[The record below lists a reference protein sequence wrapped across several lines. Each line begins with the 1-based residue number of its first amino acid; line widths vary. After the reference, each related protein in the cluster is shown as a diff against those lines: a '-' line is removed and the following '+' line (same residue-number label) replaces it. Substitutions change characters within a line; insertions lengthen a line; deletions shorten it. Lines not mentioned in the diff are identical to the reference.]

1 MEGHTFP
8 EFQSSPVD
16 WYLPREAR
24 RDLQIVWLQR
34 TNLLLLGA
42 SGPTRMVLEMLKLDL
57 REPVMTW
64 RPGQPLDLPPPGRAA
79 TLILHDVDELTSP
92 DQHALLR
99 WLEQNAGQTRVVS
112 TTAEP
117 LWPRV
122 RTGAF
127 NEVLYYRLNTVCLSA
142 TAGES

>member
-8 EFQSSPVD
+8 EFQPNTVD

-92 DQHALLR
+92 DQHAMLR
-99 WLEQNAGQTRVVS
+99 WLEQNAGQTRVVQHD
-112 TTAEP
+112 
-117 LWPRV
+117 R
-122 RTGAF
+122 GAAMAARQDG
-127 NEVLYYRLNTVCLSA
+127 RL
-142 TAGES
+142 